1 MMRFAAISSLLAVA
15 LTSCSSVMPA
25 DGGPQVAGDG
35 SCHADRVAWAVGK
48 PGDEDTIKRV
58 WKESGAGL
66 LRPIGPGEAV
76 TRDFRADR
84 INVYLDANNIVT
96 QLNCG

>member
-1 MMRFAAISSLLAVA
+1 MMRFAVIAPLAAALLA
-15 LTSCSSVMPA
+15 SCSSAMPT
-25 DGGPQVAGDG
+25 DGGPQIAGDG
-35 SCHADRVAWAVGK
+35 SCHAERVAWAVGK
-48 PGDEDTIKRV
+48 AGDEDTMRRV
-58 WKESGAGL
+58 WRESGAGL

-84 INVYLDANNIVT
+84 VNVYLDANNIIT

>member
-1 MMRFAAISSLLAVA
+1 MLRLATITSFAVLTLA
-15 LTSCSSVMPA
+15 SCSSVMPA
-25 DGGPQVAGDG
+25 DGGPQTAGDG

-48 PGDEDTIKRV
+48 SGDEPTMRRV
-58 WKESGAGL
+58 WQESGAGL
-66 LRPIGPGEAV
+66 LRPIGPDTAV

-84 INVYLDANNIVT
+84 INVYLDAQNTIT

>member
-1 MMRFAAISSLLAVA
+1 MMRFAAISSFVAVA

-25 DGGPQVAGDG
+25 DGGPQISGDG

-66 LRPIGPGEAV
+66 FRPVSPDRTM
-76 TRDFRADR
+76 TRDYRPDR
-84 INVYLDANNIVT
+84 INVYLDANNIIT
-96 QLNCG
+96 QVNCG